1 MKFHLNL
8 INAVCSCVKQI
19 FDENKY
25 ADKALEKLLKSD
37 KRWGA
42 RDRAFIAENT
52 YDIVRYWRLI
62 TTVTGL
68 ENRDLNEQNM
78 YTLFGA
84 WHVLK
89 GIELPRWTEFG
100 NVDAKKILHTYNQLK
115 TQRKIIQSIPDWLDE
130 MAMNELGKFWNK
142 ELEALNQTAPLV
154 IRANTLKTS
163 KNELRK
169 SFIEK
174 KIETE
179 SVSGV
184 KDALLLKER
193 QNIFITDE
201 FKNGLFE
208 VQDSG
213 SQLVADFLQVEP
225 GMKVVDA
232 CAGAGGKSLHLSAL
246 LENKGKITSLDT
258 EQWKLDE
265 LKKRA
270 RRAGACNIETRLI
283 EGSKTIKKLQ
293 NTADRLLLDV
303 PCSGLGVLRRNPDAK
318 WKLKPDFI
326 FRVMQQQKEILEN
339 YSKIL
344 KSGGKMV
351 YATCSILPR
360 ENTLQVQEFLNT
372 HPEFILEEEK
382 KIFTSETGF
391 DGFYMAR
398 IRKV

>member
-1 MKFHLNL
+1 
-8 INAVCSCVKQI
+8 
-19 FDENKY
+19 
-25 ADKALEKLLKSD
+25 
-37 KRWGA
+37 
-42 RDRAFIAENT
+42 
-52 YDIVRYWRLI
+52 
-62 TTVTGL
+62 
-68 ENRDLNEQNM
+68 
-78 YTLFGA
+78 
-84 WHVLK
+84 
-89 GIELPRWTEFG
+89 
-100 NVDAKKILHTYNQLK
+100 
-115 TQRKIIQSIPDWLDE
+115 

>member
-130 MAMNELGKFWNK
+130 MAINELGKFWNK